1 MKTQNLKESVV
12 LQIRTNDDVLYKIAQ
27 TMNRRL
33 GTVRNWCYR
42 NDSMLYAPPVL
53 EIISQFTGIAI
64 EDLQEES
71 KEKALTK

>member
-1 MKTQNLKESVV
+1 
-12 LQIRTNDDVLYKIAQ
+12 
-27 TMNRRL
+27 
-33 GTVRNWCYR
+33 
-42 NDSMLYAPPVL
+42 MLYAPPVL